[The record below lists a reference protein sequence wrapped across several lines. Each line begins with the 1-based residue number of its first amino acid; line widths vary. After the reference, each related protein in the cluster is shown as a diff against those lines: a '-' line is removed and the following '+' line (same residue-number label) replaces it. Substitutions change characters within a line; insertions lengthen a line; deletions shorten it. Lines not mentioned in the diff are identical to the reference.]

1 MNIFLVRV
9 NAVVVMTNWN
19 DIVTCF
25 KLELQIIFAG
35 ALMKN
40 TGLIV
45 ANDAKAERLN
55 SLIANCHRLGIT
67 NTIVCNYDGRSF
79 PKVMGGFDRILLDAP
94 CSGTGVISKDEQVKV
109 NKVCFFFVVVALG
122 IISAIFYQIWVHG
135 KAWFV
140 YI

>member
-1 MNIFLVRV
+1 
-9 NAVVVMTNWN
+9 
-19 DIVTCF
+19 
-25 KLELQIIFAG
+25 
-35 ALMKN
+35 MKN

>member
-9 NAVVVMTNWN
+9 NTVVVMTNWN

-55 SLIANCHRLGIT
+55 SLTANCHRLGIT

-109 NKVCFFFVVVALG
+109 NKVCCFLLLL
-122 IISAIFYQIWVHG
+122 HLE
-135 KAWFV
+135 
-140 YI
+140 

>member
-1 MNIFLVRV
+1 
-9 NAVVVMTNWN
+9 
-19 DIVTCF
+19 
-25 KLELQIIFAG
+25 
-35 ALMKN
+35 MKN

-109 NKVCFFFVVVALG
+109 NKVCFFFVALG
-122 IISAIFYQIWVHG
+122 IISAIFLSNLGSWESLVCIYLTNIQFQIEQSMLFFLVLG
-135 KAWFV
+135 
-140 YI
+140 IEQLLNM